1 MKKLSWAC
9 AVLLVS
15 AVGTFQAWGG
25 MVPKRTVLNNG
36 MVLLTSEQ
44 RALPMVSIELLIE
57 AGSRHEP
64 AEQAGVANLTARLLT
79 QGTQKRRAVQIS
91 EALDFMGAS
100 LSASCGEDV
109 ATVSMTILKK
119 DLAAGLDLLAEVL
132 TQANFPPVEI
142 DRQKQAVIASIR
154 ARQEDPGAVAGTA
167 FASALFPKSPYGR
180 PVEGTEATVKIVQQ
194 KALQDFYARHYRP
207 NRAIIAVVGDVAEK
221 EIAEALSKA
230 MKGWSKGAPGVK
242 PAAPAQIGQPQVVQV
257 KKDLT
262 QANIVLGHN
271 GVARGNPD
279 YYAIQVMNYILGG
292 GGFSSRAMD
301 SIRNERGLAY
311 SVYSYF
317 AAEKS
322 HGSFQ
327 FVMQTKNETAAEAIR
342 IAKDEMRRM
351 REQPVEERELSDA
364 KDYLIGSF
372 PLRFDTNRKVAG
384 FLAQVE
390 YYELGLDYPE
400 RYDGLIGKVTREDVA
415 RVAKQYLRPDDLITV
430 VIGNA
435 TKIAAK

>member
-1 MKKLSWAC
+1 
-9 AVLLVS
+9 
-15 AVGTFQAWGG
+15 
-25 MVPKRTVLNNG
+25 
-36 MVLLTSEQ
+36 
-44 RALPMVSIELLIE
+44 
-57 AGSRHEP
+57 
-64 AEQAGVANLTARLLT
+64 
-79 QGTQKRRAVQIS
+79 
-91 EALDFMGAS
+91 MGAS
-100 LSASCGEDV
+100 LSSGAGEDV

-119 DLAAGLDLLAEVL
+119 DLTQGLDLLAEVL
-132 TQANFPPVEI
+132 TQSNFPQGEI

-154 ARQEDPGAVAGTA
+154 AREEDPGALSGTA
-167 FASALFPKSPYGR
+167 FNAALFPKSAYGR
-180 PVEGTEATVKIVQQ
+180 PVEGSETSVKAIQQ
-194 KALQDFYARHYRP
+194 KHLQDFFTRNYRP
-207 NRAIIAVVGDVAEK
+207 NRAILAVVGDVTEQ
-221 EIAEALSKA
+221 EIAQALAKA
-230 MKGWSKGAPGVK
+230 MKGWEKGAPASK
-242 PAAPAQIGQPQVVQV
+242 PEPPPEIGKLQTVQV
-257 KKDLT
+257 NKDLT

-271 GVARGNPD
+271 GVVRGNPD

-327 FVMQTKNETAAEAIR
+327 FIMQTKNETALEAIR
-342 IAKDEMRRM
+342 IAREEMRRM
-351 REQPVEERELSDA
+351 REQPVSDQELNDA

-400 RYDGLIGKVTREDVA
+400 RYADHIRKVTRDEVL
-415 RVAKQYLRPDDLITV
+415 RVAKQHLRPDDLVTV
-430 VIGNA
+430 IVANQK
-435 TKIAAK
+435 KISK

>member
-1 MKKLSWAC
+1 
-9 AVLLVS
+9 
-15 AVGTFQAWGG
+15 
-25 MVPKRTVLNNG
+25 MVPKRTVLTNG
-36 MVLLTSEQ
+36 LVLLTSEQ
-44 RALPMVSIELLIE
+44 RALPMVSIELLID

-64 AEQAGVANLTARLLT
+64 ANQAGLANLTSKLLT
-79 QGTQKRRAVQIS
+79 QGTQKRTANQIS
-91 EALDFMGAS
+91 ETLDFMGAS
-100 LSASCGEDV
+100 LATGAGEDV

-119 DLAAGLDLLAEVL
+119 DLASGLELLAEIL
-132 TQANFPPVEI
+132 TQSNFPQAEI

-154 ARQEDPGAVAGTA
+154 AREEDPGAVAGTA
-167 FASALFPKSPYGR
+167 FNAALFPKSPYGR
-180 PVEGTEATVKIVQQ
+180 PVEGAEPSVKAIQQ
-194 KALQDFYARHYRP
+194 KSLQDFFARHYRP
-207 NRAIIAVVGDVAEK
+207 NRAIIAVVGDVSEQ
-221 EIAEALSKA
+221 EIAQALTKA
-230 MKGWSKGAPGVK
+230 MKTWSRGAPGTK
-242 PAAPAQIGQPQVVQV
+242 PEPAPQIGKPQTVRIN
-257 KKDLT
+257 KDLT

-279 YYAIQVMNYILGG
+279 YYTIQVMNYILGG

-327 FVMQTKNETAAEAIR
+327 FVMQTRNETADEAIR
-342 IAKDEMRRM
+342 IAKAEMSRM
-351 REQPVEERELSDA
+351 LEQPVSDQELSDA

-400 RYDGLIGKVTREDVA
+400 RYSDLIRKVTRDDIL
-415 RVAKQYLRPDDLITV
+415 RVAKQYLHADELII
-430 VIGNA
+430 VIVGNQQ
-435 TKIAAK
+435 KIGKK